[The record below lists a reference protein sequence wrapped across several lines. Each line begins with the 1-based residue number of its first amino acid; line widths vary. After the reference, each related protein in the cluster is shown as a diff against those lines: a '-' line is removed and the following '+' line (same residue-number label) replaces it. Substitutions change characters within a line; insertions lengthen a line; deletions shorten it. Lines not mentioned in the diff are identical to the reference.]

1 MDAWQELEELRQQLA
16 RLAMVGRVSDVNEAK
31 RQVRVIWPAS
41 GETSGWLFVLQHS
54 GAGLDIKPDGGHTH
68 EITDTYTGGGSAS
81 VEPDHKHSGGS
92 TVTVWLPKINE
103 LVLVLYLPVFGGD
116 GFVLG
121 SVGGLG

>member
-1 MDAWQELEELRQQLA
+1 MDAWQEIEELRQQLA

-41 GETSGWLFVLQHS
+41 GETSGWLFVLQR
-54 GAGLDIKPDGGHTH
+54 G
-68 EITDTYTGGGSAS
+68 E
-81 VEPDHKHSGGS
+81 
-92 TVTVWLPKINE
+92 VWLPKINE

>member
-1 MDAWQELEELRQQLA
+1 MDAWQEIEELRQQLA

-41 GETSGWLFVLQHS
+41 GETSGWLFGLQR
-54 GAGLDIKPDGGHTH
+54 G
-68 EITDTYTGGGSAS
+68 E
-81 VEPDHKHSGGS
+81 
-92 TVTVWLPKINE
+92 VWLPKINE

>member
-1 MDAWQELEELRQQLA
+1 MDAWQEIEELRQQLA

-41 GETSGWLFVLQHS
+41 GETSGWLFVLQR
-54 GAGLDIKPDGGHTH
+54 G
-68 EITDTYTGGGSAS
+68 E
-81 VEPDHKHSGGS
+81 
-92 TVTVWLPKINE
+92 VWLPKINE
-103 LVLVLYLPVFGGD
+103 LVLVLYLPVLGGD

>member
-1 MDAWQELEELRQQLA
+1 MDAWQEIEELRQQLA

-31 RQVRVIWPAS
+31 RQV
-41 GETSGWLFVLQHS
+41 
-54 GAGLDIKPDGGHTH
+54 
-68 EITDTYTGGGSAS
+68 
-81 VEPDHKHSGGS
+81 
-92 TVTVWLPKINE
+92 

>member
-1 MDAWQELEELRQQLA
+1 MDAWQEIEELRQQLA
-16 RLAMVGRVSDVNEAK
+16 RLAMVGRVSDVNKDK

-68 EITDTYTGGGSAS
+68 TITDTYTGGGSAS
-81 VEPDHKHSGGS
+81 VEPDHVHGGGS

-121 SVGGLG
+121 GLG